1 MTRQIASDARDL
13 STPDISARDLSAP
26 DLFAPGLFEGT
37 GFYDAFAWY
46 RAHDPV
52 SWQQP
57 EGSTEGFWSVT
68 KYHDVVAVHRDSTRM
83 SSTKGI
89 RLGTEGSAAAAVAD
103 KMLIVSDPPHHTRMK
118 RVLTQPFSH
127 EVLTRAETYVETV
140 VADVVAAAV
149 REPEADLLTHL
160 RRIPTDVIC
169 AIMGLPRGDWEWIGK
184 KRTEAFESPSHVLRA
199 TANSEIFKYFYDL
212 VGENIR
218 TGANDFISGLRGHT
232 ANAGA
237 DPGNAPLTDEEVIF
251 NLSGILSG
259 GNETTRFTLASLTL
273 QLARHPDQWHR
284 IAAGEVDPA
293 TATEEA
299 LRWSAPGMHMMRTAT
314 EPSRIGDADIAPGQR
329 VVTWT
334 GSANRDEDVFDDP
347 DTFDVGRTAN
357 RHLSFGAGRHMCLGS
372 RLARLEITAYL
383 RTLRRLVGTITA
395 TGEPRYNGSNFAWG
409 LNELPVELRA

>member
-1 MTRQIASDARDL
+1 MTRQIDSD
-13 STPDISARDLSAP
+13 TPECSAP
-26 DLFAPGLFEGT
+26 DLFAPGLFDGT

-46 RAHDPV
+46 RVHDPV
-52 SWQQP
+52 SWQQA
-57 EGSTEGFWSVT
+57 EGSADGFWSVT
-68 KYHDVVAVHRDSTRM
+68 KYRDVVAVHRDSTRM

-89 RLGTEGSAAAAVAD
+89 RLGTGGSAAAAVAN

-118 RVLTQPFSH
+118 RILTQPFSQ
-127 EVLTRAETYVETV
+127 EVLARAETYVETV

-149 REPEADLLTHL
+149 REPEPDLLTHL

-169 AIMGLPRGDWEWIGK
+169 AIMELPRGDWEWIGK
-184 KRTEAFESPSHVLRA
+184 KTTEAFESPEQVLRA
-199 TANSEIFKYFYDL
+199 TANSEIFQYFYGL
-212 VGENIR
+212 VGRSTRI
-218 TGANDFISGLRGHT
+218 GAGDFISSLRGHAAT
-232 ANAGA
+232 AGA
-237 DPGNAPLTDEEVIF
+237 DPGSAPLTDEEVIF

-273 QLARHPDQWHR
+273 QLSRHPDQWHR

-299 LRWSAPGMHMMRTAT
+299 LRWSAPGMHVMRTAT
-314 EPSRIGDADIAPGQR
+314 EQFRIGDVDIAPGQR

-334 GSANRDEDVFDDP
+334 GSANRDEDVFAAP

-372 RLARLEITAYL
+372 RLARLQITAYL
-383 RTLRRLVGTITA
+383 RTLRRLVGTIRA

-409 LNELPVELRA
+409 LNKLPVELRD